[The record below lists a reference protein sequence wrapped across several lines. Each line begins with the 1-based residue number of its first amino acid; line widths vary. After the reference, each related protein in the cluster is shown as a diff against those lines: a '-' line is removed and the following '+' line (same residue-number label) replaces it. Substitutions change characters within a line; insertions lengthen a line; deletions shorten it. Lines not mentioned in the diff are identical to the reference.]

1 MDNARLAFLLERM
14 RPVLATYRPPDAA
27 FSRSGAWEHVYELFS
42 APLGRFTPNGE
53 LRLRRTP
60 LDGGGCRLAVD
71 SRRRGSPG
79 FSFFIHAE
87 FDCGAGAL
95 GPLRNWTSSS
105 KMAAAAGDPPYRNS
119 GLRKQ
124 GVAAGD
130 SVEVRTGSQKNRTK
144 LAGPC
149 LAKWCLIENVQR
161 LPREQ
166 RSYAFTLLDEV
177 DELHP
182 AQELRFG
189 GVMETAAGGAARTLG
204 AFQHLG
210 QGVIPTTYWT
220 DDRNRVLFIA
230 TGVEAYVLKESNGRS
245 AAYALD
251 NPTVRPL

>member
-1 MDNARLAFLLERM
+1 MDNVRLAFLLERL
-14 RPVLATYRPPDAA
+14 RPVLATYTPPDAA

-60 LDGGGCRLAVD
+60 LDGGRCRLIVD
-71 SRRRGSPG
+71 SRRRGSTG
-79 FSFFIHAE
+79 FSFFVHAE
-87 FDCGAGAL
+87 FYCGAGAL
-95 GPLRNWTSSS
+95 GPLRSWTSSS
-105 KMAAAAGDPPYRNS
+105 RMAAAAGAPPHLDS

-124 GVAAGD
+124 GVADGD
-130 SVEVRTGSQKNRTK
+130 SLVVRSGTQSIQTK
-144 LAGPC
+144 LDGPC
-149 LAKWCLIENVQR
+149 LAKWSLIETVQR

-189 GVMETAAGGAARTLG
+189 GVTQASVGGAARTLG

-230 TGVEAYVLKESNGRS
+230 TGVEAYVLKESNGKP
-245 AAYALD
+245 AAYTLD
-251 NPTVRPL
+251 NPPVRPL